1 MRLKTFTFIILIL
14 FLFAGFVFAE
24 AIQVTS
30 QEPLQGE
37 PVMMRGKV
45 EKVEQ
50 NKVYVKILSEVN
62 RGVIFEIAVSDDL
75 IANNDDFKSFLY
87 DGKGHVKFIEGKGG
101 LK

>member
-1 MRLKTFTFIILIL
+1 MRVKIFTFIILVL
-14 FLFAGFVFAE
+14 FLFGGLAFAE
-24 AIQVTS
+24 VVQVAS

-37 PVMMRGKV
+37 PVMMRGRV

-50 NKVYVKILSEVN
+50 NKVYMKILSEVN
-62 RGVIFEIAVSDDL
+62 RGDTFEIVVSDDF
-75 IANNDDFKSFLY
+75 IANNDGFKSFLY